1 MTQILK
7 SCSSNYSL
15 LKRLIIPVL
24 SFVLAF
30 GLFIMPANA
39 TGVYDLP
46 VLGAGFQTWV
56 VDQADVI
63 SLANEGKINGQLK
76 ELAKQTGNE
85 VRMVVIRRLNFDET
99 IDSFA
104 DQLFDRWY
112 PTPEE
117 KVNQTLLIIDTL
129 SNNVAI
135 RRGEKVKSLLEDNI
149 VESVISET
157 VAIPLR
163 DGAKY
168 NQAMLDAGHRLV
180 AVLSGQPDPGPP
192 QVDELNIESTFT
204 SAEETDDFNATIW
217 VAVILALATIIPM
230 VTYFWYI
237 GFPGGK

>member
-1 MTQILK
+1 MQIPT
-7 SCSSNYSL
+7 CRNSNYFGLKRFIIPLLSL
-15 LKRLIIPVL
+15 L
-24 SFVLAF
+24 LAF
-30 GLFIMPANA
+30 GLFIAPACA

-46 VLGAGFQTWV
+46 VLNSGSSTWI

-76 ELAKQTGNE
+76 KLAKESANE
-85 VRMVVIRRLNFDET
+85 VRMVIIRRLNFDET

-117 KVNQTLLIIDTL
+117 KAHQTVLVIDTL

-135 RRGEKVKSLLEDNI
+135 RRGEAVKSLLGDDI
-149 VESVISET
+149 VQSVVSET

-168 NQAMLDAGHRLV
+168 NQAILDAGNRLV

-192 QVDELNIESTFT
+192 QVEEASIESTFT
-204 SAEETDDFNATIW
+204 SAEETDDFNSTIW
-217 VAVILALATIIPM
+217 VIIILALATIIPM
-230 VTYFWYI
+230 VTYFWYV
-237 GFPGGK
+237 GFPGK